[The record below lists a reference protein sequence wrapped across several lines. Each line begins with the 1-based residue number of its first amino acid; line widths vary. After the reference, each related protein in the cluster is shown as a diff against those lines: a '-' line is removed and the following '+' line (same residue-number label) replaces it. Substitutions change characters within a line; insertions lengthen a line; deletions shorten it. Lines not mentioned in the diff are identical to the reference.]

1 MDRPEVQVAYSNIS
15 KHVKAL
21 DRRIMTSQKA
31 ARKYD
36 RPERKKE
43 SFMEPTIGNVHSML
57 VSRART
63 EMGMTR
69 KQKLKQ
75 MNRAKDTDNPD
86 PIYDVLAETSVFNQN
101 FSHFQKYSFSYN
113 RNCMQ

>member
-1 MDRPEVQVAYSNIS
+1 MDRPEVQIAYGAIS

-63 EMGMTR
+63 EMGMSR

-75 MNRAKDTDNPD
+75 RER
-86 PIYDVLAETSVFNQN
+86 I
-101 FSHFQKYSFSYN
+101 
-113 RNCMQ
+113 